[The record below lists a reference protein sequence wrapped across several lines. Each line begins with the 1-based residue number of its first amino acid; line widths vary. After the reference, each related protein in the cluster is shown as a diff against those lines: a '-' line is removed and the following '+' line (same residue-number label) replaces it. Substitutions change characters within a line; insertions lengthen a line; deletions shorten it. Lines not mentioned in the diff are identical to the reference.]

1 MPWDAPGSTALVV
14 LAPETDAVVGE
25 LYRRHAK
32 AGREGMSP
40 HVTLLVPFVPADRL
54 DREAEARVAT
64 VFQRFQRFVYALRR
78 LEQFDEGVLFL
89 APEPLHPFVELTE
102 ALMEQFPDYPPYDGI
117 HDVIVPHLT
126 VAVSDDWELLAQI
139 AAEVKPQLPL
149 ECRVTVAT
157 LVERGADLR
166 WRPRTAFSLGSFR
179 VMSPGYR

>member
-32 AGREGMSP
+32 AGREGMLP

-54 DREAEARVAT
+54 DRDVKTRLT
-64 VFQRFQRFVYALRR
+64 RLFGRFRPFAYALRR
-78 LEQFDEGVLFL
+78 LQQFDGGILFL
-89 APEPLHPFVELTE
+89 APEPSDPFVELTE
-102 ALMEQFPDYPPYDGI
+102 ALIEEFPEHPPYDGI

-126 VAVSDDWELLAQI
+126 VAVSEDPELLAHV
-139 AAEVKPQLPL
+139 AEEVQPQLPL
-149 ECRVTVAT
+149 ECRVAVAT

-166 WRPRTAFSLGSFR
+166 WRPRATFALSDSGGS
-179 VMSPGYR
+179 G